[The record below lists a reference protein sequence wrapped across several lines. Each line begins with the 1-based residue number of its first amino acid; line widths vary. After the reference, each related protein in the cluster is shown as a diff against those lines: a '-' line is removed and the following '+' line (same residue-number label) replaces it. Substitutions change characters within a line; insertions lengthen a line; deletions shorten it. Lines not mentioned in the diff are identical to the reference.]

1 MRFRTI
7 LFCISAAAAT
17 FPCVVLGLL
26 QYSSA
31 QNELAKEETNRKQIS
46 LYVSDRLDAKLE
58 SSLRLI
64 SVAAEYFKEERH
76 QQEKLSRHLD
86 ELRRS
91 APEILNIHFDD
102 AEGRSVA
109 FSPRFNDRG
118 EPNFGI
124 SHNGRDHW
132 KGAGSSDV
140 TVSGLVHAVGATRS
154 DIVNIT
160 KSVYEGSE
168 FLGLAVAALDLR
180 ELSDSV
186 LKDLPDDKFRIA
198 IFDRRGREIFSSS
211 AKGTGAVN
219 LTSSELKVV
228 TKGASAISINGFLGI
243 LQPLSRSDWLVGVF
257 SSETD
262 RAGVY
267 KKLLFN
273 NLIVWLFTACTAIL
287 FGYAASVSVARAVEK
302 LSKQMQ
308 AGRSLPDKS
317 ERVRSPK
324 EIVQLQVLY
333 SRMQKKLN
341 EATERLS
348 QLNRSLEDKVQVQV
362 DVIHKQESMLRVVFS
377 DISEGV
383 VLLNREGGILFS
395 NKAAQ
400 AVLSD
405 RSLKLDEVI
414 EAAIANPF
422 GKIFREHEKVIYE
435 LRALKID
442 KDDLVVVLMRDAT
455 SEVQI
460 DKLKDEL
467 IGVAAHELKTPLSCI
482 RLEAEYLRNNSDRDA
497 LKSSAQA
504 LLDEADEMKS
514 LISRWLDVA
523 RLESG
528 SYMIHRELCLIKPLI
543 SKALKR
549 FLRQDDFSCEVSISE
564 EAKAAFIDKQA
575 FLQILL
581 NLFSNADRYR
591 SAERP
596 CRVSLHAE
604 RREDRLVIT
613 IADNGIGMER
623 ADCEKVFDRF
633 YQCRMDSAR
642 RISGTGLGLFITKRL
657 AELHEGTISV
667 RSTPGVGSV
676 FTIELPIFLKP
687 GGDNDEQHQTDSP
700 DY

>member
-31 QNELAKEETNRKQIS
+31 QNELVKEEANRRQIS
-46 LYVSDRLDAKLE
+46 MYVSDRLDAKLE
-58 SSLRLI
+58 ASLRLI
-64 SVAAEYFKEERH
+64 GVAAEYFKEERH

-102 AEGRSVA
+102 SQGRSVA

-124 SHNGRDHW
+124 PHNDRQHW
-132 KGAGSSDV
+132 KEARRSDII
-140 TVSGLVHAVGATRS
+140 VSGLVHAVGATRS
-154 DIVNIT
+154 NIVNIT
-160 KSVYEGSE
+160 KSVYEGPN

-180 ELSDSV
+180 VLSDSV
-186 LKDLPDDKFRIA
+186 LKDLPDDKFRIV
-198 IFDRRGREIFSSS
+198 IFDCRGREIFSSFTEGRS
-211 AKGTGAVN
+211 TVK
-219 LTSSELKVV
+219 LTSSELQEV
-228 TKGASAISINGFLGI
+228 TRQASAISINGFQGI

-262 RAGVY
+262 RAGVF

-273 NLIVWLFTACTAIL
+273 NLMVWIFTACTAIL
-287 FGYAASVSVARAVEK
+287 FGYGASVSVARAVEK

-317 ERVRSPK
+317 ERVRSPR
-324 EIVQLQVLY
+324 EIVQLQALY

-348 QLNRSLEDKVQVQV
+348 QLNRSLEDKVQAQV
-362 DVIHKQESMLRVVFS
+362 AVIQKQESMLSVVFS

-405 RSLKLDEVI
+405 RSLNLDEII
-414 EAAIANPF
+414 EAALANPF
-422 GKIFREHEKVIYE
+422 KKIFCEHEKVIFE
-435 LRALKID
+435 FRALKIE
-442 KDDLVVVLMRDAT
+442 KDDMVVVLMRDAT
-455 SEVQI
+455 SEVQV
-460 DKLKDEL
+460 DKLKDAL

-482 RLEAEYLRNNSDRDA
+482 RLEAEYLRNNSDSDA

-528 SYMIHRELCLIKPLI
+528 SYMIQRELCLIKPVI
-543 SKALKR
+543 SKALKC
-549 FLRQDDFSCEVSISE
+549 FLRQEDFSCEVSINE
-564 EAKAAFIDKQA
+564 EAKAALVDKQA

-581 NLFSNADRYR
+581 NLFSNAERYR
-591 SAERP
+591 SEGKP

-604 RREDRLVIT
+604 RKEDRLIIT

-642 RISGTGLGLFITKRL
+642 KVSGTGLGLFIAKRL
-657 AELHEGTISV
+657 VELHDGTISV

-676 FTIELPIFLKP
+676 FTIEFPIF
-687 GGDNDEQHQTDSP
+687 
-700 DY
+700 Y